1 MDAAIS
7 AFLNGI
13 DTSFALSRGPGDAVL
28 AAANGG
34 GEHAVEAAAAGPVIR
49 GHTLRR
55 SRRISAGGSDGGVRG
70 AGGGVGAA
78 GGGAGGT
85 VELLNGMFVRGYA
98 EVVTPPKRAYSKE
111 ILEHVRQAC
120 MKSKRSGCVTA
131 ALVVWRLSSGLD
143 PRFLKADGSPLYT
156 VEEYPDED
164 DIDEMNA
171 KFYTCGE
178 LGGRGRK
185 KDGVAAAVSG
195 AAAGHG
201 DEGDAL
207 SGGSAAA
214 VPRLHS
220 LAGDTSAPAHA
231 QSHAHAYHSS
241 AQTRARAREF
251 THAHT
256 RTCTRGHTHTTTRT
270 GIHARADTHTHTRP
284 HTHDHARDI
293 WFGVSPLTPKFSV
306 C

>member
-1 MDAAIS
+1 
-7 AFLNGI
+7 
-13 DTSFALSRGPGDAVL
+13 
-28 AAANGG
+28 
-34 GEHAVEAAAAGPVIR
+34 
-49 GHTLRR
+49 
-55 SRRISAGGSDGGVRG
+55 
-70 AGGGVGAA
+70 VGAA

-85 VELLNGMFVRGYA
+85 VEVLNGMFVRGYA

-120 MKSKRSGCVTA
+120 VKSKRSGRVTA

-156 VEEYPDED
+156 VEECPDED

-171 KFYTCGE
+171 KFYTRGE

-185 KDGVAAAVSG
+185 KDGVAAAASG

-214 VPRLHS
+214 APRLPS
-220 LAGDTSAPAHA
+220 RRRRRRGTEAAAAAGGGGADASGGGSGGDGDDGAAAAAPRKRPRAA
-231 QSHAHAYHSS
+231 AVTAGAATGAAAAGAAATRGGGDDGALWERFAPVLVPTGCSFVCKLVE
-241 AQTRARAREF
+241 RAR
-251 THAHT
+251 
-256 RTCTRGHTHTTTRT
+256 
-270 GIHARADTHTHTRP
+270 IDQN
-284 HTHDHARDI
+284 
-293 WFGVSPLTPKFSV
+293 S
-306 C
+306 